1 MGPKIRKYIMSI
13 DLFASVTMVLLLME
27 KLLIIS
33 IMTGWIIGCVIF
45 SL

>member
-33 IMTGWIIGCVIF
+33 MMTGWIIGCVIF